1 MTKVWTTE
9 EIRSKLQEGNRTW
22 VEHAVKAIYTINQT
36 SDEKAI
42 QDTKHRNG
50 IGFNGSDAFILSSF
64 AEQIIKGRHL
74 SVKQFAIAHK
84 KIVKYAK
91 QLTTIANKEE

>member
-1 MTKVWTTE
+1 MNKVWTVE
-9 EIRSKLQEGNRTW
+9 EIRSKLVSGDRVW
-22 VEHAVKAIYTINQT
+22 VERAVKAIYTLNQT

-64 AEQIIKGRHL
+64 AQQIIKGRHL

-91 QLTTIANKEE
+91 QLTKIANKEV

>member
-36 SDEKAI
+36 SD
-42 QDTKHRNG
+42 
-50 IGFNGSDAFILSSF
+50 
-64 AEQIIKGRHL
+64 
-74 SVKQFAIAHK
+74 
-84 KIVKYAK
+84 
-91 QLTTIANKEE
+91 